1 MLVGSHLK
9 IQMKEVRGMPL
20 NNYQKMCY
28 IWFGRSAENVVTDKM
43 KASLERA
50 HITIRPGAYVS
61 YMWVSTILAAIVS
74 TVIYLTLIIFLS
86 VGILT
91 SFMLL
96 MIPALGTLITYLYFK
111 SMPSSRAKARGK
123 KIDLHLPYALNF
135 ISAMSS
141 AGITPT
147 EIFKSLSKQRIYGE
161 IREEALWIYR
171 DVGLLG
177 RDVISAIKANIERT
191 PSEKFKEFLQGAV
204 VTVQSGG
211 ALKPYFMAK
220 ADQYTRENRVV
231 QKQLIESLG
240 IMAEAYVTAAVAGVL
255 LIIIIIPLLMI
266 ISSAG
271 AEQLTF
277 MYVFVAIVIPLI
289 HMGFAVILSGMS
301 TKV

>member
-1 MLVGSHLK
+1 
-9 IQMKEVRGMPL
+9 MPL

-28 IWFGRSAENVVTDKM
+28 RWLGRFAENVATDKM
-43 KASLERA
+43 KVNLERA
-50 HITIRPGAYVS
+50 HITIRPGAYVA
-61 YMWVSTILAAIVS
+61 YMWVNIIVAAIVS

-86 VGILT
+86 LNMPLNMLT
-91 SFMLL
+91 AFMLL
-96 MIPALGTLITYLYFK
+96 IIPALGTLITYLYFK

-147 EIFKSLSKQRIYGE
+147 EIFKSLSKQKIYGE

-171 DVGLLG
+171 DIGLLG
-177 RDVISAIKANIERT
+177 RDVISAIKANIKRT
-191 PSEKFKEFLQGAV
+191 PSEKFKEFLQGAI

-211 ALKPYFMAK
+211 ALKPYFMTK
-220 ADQYTRENRVV
+220 ADQYTRENRIV

-240 IMAEAYVTAAVAGVL
+240 IMAEAYVTAAVAGIL

-289 HMGFAVILSGMS
+289 HMGFAVVLSGMS

>member
-1 MLVGSHLK
+1 
-9 IQMKEVRGMPL
+9 MKEERWVPL

-28 IWFGRSAENVVTDKM
+28 RWFGRAAESVVTEKM
-43 KASLERA
+43 KDDLERA
-50 HITIRPGAYVS
+50 HVTIRPGAYIS
-61 YMWVSTILAAIVS
+61 YMWVNTILAAIVS
-74 TVIYLTLIIFLS
+74 TVAYLSLIILLS
-86 VGILT
+86 PEISLT
-91 SFMLL
+91 FMLVF
-96 MIPALGTLITYLYFK
+96 IPVLVTFLVYLYFK
-111 SMPSSRAKARGK
+111 AMPASRAKARAK

-177 RDVISAIKANIERT
+177 RDIISAIKANINRT
-191 PSEKFKEFLQGAV
+191 PSEKFKEFLQGAI

-220 ADQYTRENRVV
+220 AEQYTRENRVV
-231 QKQLIESLG
+231 QRQLIESLG

-266 ISSAG
+266 ISNAG
-271 AEQLTF
+271 ANQLTF
-277 MYVFVAIVIPLI
+277 MYVFVFLVIPLI
-289 HMGFAVILSGMS
+289 HLGFAVVLSSMS
-301 TKV
+301 ARV

>member
-1 MLVGSHLK
+1 MA
-9 IQMKEVRGMPL
+9 L

-28 IWFGRSAENVVTDKM
+28 RWFGRTAESIATEKIKTD
-43 KASLERA
+43 LERA
-50 HITIRPGAYVS
+50 HIEIRAGAYIS
-61 YMWVSTILAAIVS
+61 CAWFNTIFAAIISFV
-74 TVIYLTLIIFLS
+74 VYLSLIIIISLEFYSIIIFL
-86 VGILT
+86 
-91 SFMLL
+91 F
-96 MIPALGTLITYLYFK
+96 IPVFFTLVVYLYYRY
-111 SMPSSRAKARGK
+111 MPAMRAKSRAK
-123 KIDLHLPYALNF
+123 KIDMHLPYALNF
-135 ISAMSS
+135 ISAMSA

-161 IREEALWIYR
+161 IREEALWIFR

-177 RDVISAIKANIERT
+177 RDIISAIKANINRT

-220 ADQYTRENRVV
+220 ADQYSRENRLQ

-266 ISSAG
+266 ISKSDTS
-271 AEQLTF
+271 QLTF
-277 MYVFVAIVIPLI
+277 MYIFIFVIIPLI
-289 HMGFAVILSGMS
+289 HVGFAVVLSSMS
-301 TKV
+301 TRV